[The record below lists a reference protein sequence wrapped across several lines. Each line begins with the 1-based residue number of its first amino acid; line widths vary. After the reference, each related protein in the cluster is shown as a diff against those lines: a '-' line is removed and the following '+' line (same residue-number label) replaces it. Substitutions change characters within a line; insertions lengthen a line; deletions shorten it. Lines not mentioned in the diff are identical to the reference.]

1 MLIRDA
7 EVDGERCDVRLAEGR
22 IAELGRALAPSAD
35 DVLDAAG
42 GALLPGLQDHHIHLQ
57 ALAAAMRSLRCGP
70 PEITGADD
78 LARALRAAVP
88 IEGWIRGGGYFES
101 VAGDLDR
108 RRLDALRDDV
118 PIRIQ
123 HRNGVMWFLNS
134 KALEALAIGA
144 EGPDGVERD
153 ERGVPTGRLFRVDA
167 WLRERLPRTG
177 PPDLAPAGRWLAG
190 RGVTAATDCTYSN
203 EASDVAHLDAARR
216 SGALPQRIEAMGT
229 LGLVPRTEGL
239 PIGAHKIML
248 DEPALP
254 NLTDLAQRIRAAHE
268 EGRAVA
274 FHAVTRI
281 EVHFALAALEQAGPR
296 PGDRLEHASVATP
309 EAMETIRRLG
319 VTVVTQPNFVSERGD
334 DYLRDVEARDQP
346 HLYRVRS
353 WLDAGI
359 SLRFGTDAPFGRP
372 DPWAALAAAV
382 DRRTPEGRVL
392 GDEERISA
400 EEALVRFLPAPT
412 ASRSK
417 PLRLT
422 IGDPA
427 DLCLLDRP
435 WSRARTALAEV
446 GVVRTWVEGALVP
459 ARTDPAEDELH
470 TSFQSGHRAEKSDA

>member
-1 MLIRDA
+1 
-7 EVDGERCDVRLAEGR
+7 
-22 IAELGRALAPSAD
+22 
-35 DVLDAAG
+35 
-42 GALLPGLQDHHIHLQ
+42 
-57 ALAAAMRSLRCGP
+57 
-70 PEITGADD
+70 
-78 LARALRAAVP
+78 
-88 IEGWIRGGGYFES
+88 
-101 VAGDLDR
+101 
-108 RRLDALRDDV
+108 
-118 PIRIQ
+118 
-123 HRNGVMWFLNS
+123 MWFLNS
-134 KALEALAIGA
+134 KALEALAIGPEA
-144 EGPDGVERD
+144 PDGVERD

-177 PPDLAPAGRWLAG
+177 PPDLAPVGRWLAG

-203 EASDVAHLDAARR
+203 EASDVAHLAAARR

-254 NLTDLAQRIRAAHE
+254 NLTGLAQRIRAAHE

-353 WLDAGI
+353 
-359 SLRFGTDAPFGRP
+359 
-372 DPWAALAAAV
+372 
-382 DRRTPEGRVL
+382 
-392 GDEERISA
+392 SA

-417 PLRLT
+417 PLRLKA
-422 IGDPA
+422 GDPA

-459 ARTDPAEDELH
+459 ARTDLAEDGLH
-470 TSFQSGHRAEKSDA
+470 TSFQSGHRAERSDA

>member
-1 MLIRDA
+1 
-7 EVDGERCDVRLAEGR
+7 
-22 IAELGRALAPSAD
+22 
-35 DVLDAAG
+35 
-42 GALLPGLQDHHIHLQ
+42 
-57 ALAAAMRSLRCGP
+57 
-70 PEITGADD
+70 
-78 LARALRAAVP
+78 
-88 IEGWIRGGGYFES
+88 
-101 VAGDLDR
+101 
-108 RRLDALRDDV
+108 
-118 PIRIQ
+118 
-123 HRNGVMWFLNS
+123 
-134 KALEALAIGA
+134 
-144 EGPDGVERD
+144 
-153 ERGVPTGRLFRVDA
+153 
-167 WLRERLPRTG
+167 
-177 PPDLAPAGRWLAG
+177 
-190 RGVTAATDCTYSN
+190 
-203 EASDVAHLDAARR
+203 
-216 SGALPQRIEAMGT
+216 
-229 LGLVPRTEGL
+229 
-239 PIGAHKIML
+239 ML

-254 NLTDLAQRIRAAHE
+254 NLTGLAQRIRAAHE

-382 DRRTPEGRVL
+382 DRRTPEGRVF
-392 GDEERISA
+392 GDGERISA

-417 PLRLT
+417 PLRLKA
-422 IGDPA
+422 GDPA

-459 ARTDPAEDELH
+459 ARTDLAEDGLH
-470 TSFQSGHRAEKSDA
+470 TSFQSGHRAERSDA

>member
-22 IAELGRALAPSAD
+22 IAEVGPALPPFAD
-35 DVLDAAG
+35 EVVDAAG

-57 ALAAAMRSLRCGP
+57 ALAAAMRSVRCGP
-70 PEITGADD
+70 PEIRDPDD
-78 LARALRAAVP
+78 LAGTLRAADPV
-88 IEGWIRGGGYFES
+88 EGWIRGGAYFES
-101 VAGDLDR
+101 VAGELDR
-108 RRLDALRDDV
+108 HRLDALRDDV

-134 KALEALAIGA
+134 KALEALAIGPEA
-144 EGPDGVERD
+144 PDGVERD

-177 PPDLAPAGRWLAG
+177 PPDLAPVGSWLAA
-190 RGVTAATDCTYSN
+190 RGVTAVTDCTYSN
-203 EASDVAHLDAARR
+203 EASDVAHLAAARR
-216 SGALPQRIEAMGT
+216 SGALPQRVEAMGT
-229 LGLVPRTEGL
+229 LGLGGRTDAL
-239 PIGAHKIML
+239 AIGAHKIML

-254 NLTDLAQRIRAAHE
+254 DLFALAQRIRAAHE
-268 EGRAVA
+268 EDRAVA
-274 FHAVTRI
+274 FHAVTRT

-319 VTVVTQPNFVSERGD
+319 ATVVTQPNFVGERGD
-334 DYLRDVEARDQP
+334 DYLRDVEARDRP

-353 WLDAGI
+353 WLDADI
-359 SLRFGTDAPFGRP
+359 PLRFGTDAPFGRP

-400 EEALVRFLPAPT
+400 EEALVRFLPDRA
-412 ASRSK
+412 ASRST
-417 PLRLT
+417 PLRLEP
-422 IGDPA
+422 GDPA

-446 GVVRTWVEGALVP
+446 GVVRTWVEGALVT
-459 ARTDPAEDELH
+459 AHEDLSSHGLH
-470 TSFQSGHRAEKSDA
+470 TSLQSGHRAERSGA